1 MMLEIQFLA
10 WTSNFRSLNIEK
22 TMIYDVGNPVP
33 GLGQAQNVGGI
44 NQYYAFTIFHLFF
57 FSNHDAI

>member
-33 GLGQAQNVGGI
+33 GLGQAQKCRRNKPVLCLHYLPFI
-44 NQYYAFTIFHLFF
+44 LLLKP
-57 FSNHDAI
+57 

>member
-1 MMLEIQFLA
+1 M
-10 WTSNFRSLNIEK
+10 T
-22 TMIYDVGNPVP
+22 YDVGNPVP